1 MAGRPASAAW
11 FMTPA
16 ATNHRINC
24 ILEASAYICDLCHF
38 NRACQMKPRWPSVT
52 QIAMVATSLAV
63 FVAGGHFA
71 AKAVIEGQQSRQ
83 LEDLTE
89 VALRRSE
96 VAVDFGAAT
105 LDELAKRGPLNCDP
119 ASLQAVR
126 LQVYQRSAVKDIRLV
141 NRDGSV
147 ICSAYSE
154 TLEFDNGWVDRPDML
169 RSDDQRLLLFRVDQF
184 SGLALGVLRD
194 IDEVKSLVAILGINS
209 YVFDIMPAELRAHS
223 EVLLELNNGSD
234 VGRFSLKQHN
244 EFSQLVEFSKVSIR
258 YPLHATIR
266 VERGAL
272 QRWDTEAYWP
282 TVLIASGLGLA
293 FGLLLTKA
301 TARQDPIA
309 DIDRGLARHQ
319 FKPFYQPTFDLRTGA
334 IRGCEILARW
344 IHEDGTVTPPMNF
357 IPLAESSGRIEAMTW
372 LILGTALKELYP
384 RLREDKL
391 FKLSVNVAPRHFLS
405 AGFVETLRR
414 VVVAARVSARQ
425 IVLEVTERN
434 ELPDL
439 DQAAA
444 VVKELRDLG
453 FRVAMDDVG
462 VGHSGL
468 SQIKGLGV
476 NTIKIDKFF
485 VDTITEDGSAIAIVE
500 MLVRLARDLGMTV
513 IAEGIETPEQV
524 RALIACGVEEGQ
536 GYIVSPPLPFAKFDE
551 LLEVR
556 RSRASVEAVVQHAAR
571 VA

>member
-1 MAGRPASAAW
+1 
-11 FMTPA
+11 
-16 ATNHRINC
+16 
-24 ILEASAYICDLCHF
+24 
-38 NRACQMKPRWPSVT
+38 MKPRWPSVT

-234 VGRFSLKQHN
+234 VGRFSLKQHD

-485 VDTITEDGSAIAIVE
+485 VDTITEDGSAITIVE

-524 RALIACGVEEGQ
+524 QALIACGVEEGQ